1 MNVVSGAKAPE
12 VTDLHRAAERLEGVA
27 HRTPVMT
34 SSQFDDITGARV
46 FFKCECF
53 QRMGAFKFRGAF
65 NTVASLEPAERARG
79 VVTHSSGNHGQ
90 AVALAA
96 KLFDHTKAYVV
107 VPKNAPQVKLQ
118 AMEGYGAEIVLC
130 EPTMAERE
138 SGATQIIE
146 RTGAALIHPFDDPRV
161 IAGQSTAARE
171 LIEQAGR
178 PLDLI
183 LVPVGGGG
191 LASGT
196 ALAARYFSPSTRVI
210 GCEPAGADDACRS
223 VELGRRVPVESPA
236 TIADG
241 LRGQLSQLTFELIHK
256 YVDQMVRVQEADI
269 RAAMRWVWDRMKI
282 LIEPSAAVPV
292 AALMAGQIEA
302 GGKSVGIILSGG
314 NVDIEA
320 VIDHG

>member
-1 MNVVSGAKAPE
+1 MKQAPE
-12 VTDLHRAAERLEGVA
+12 ATDLHRAAERLKGVA

-34 SSQFDDITGARV
+34 SSQFDGITGARV

-65 NTVASLEPAERARG
+65 NTVADLEPAERARG

-96 KLFDHTKAYVV
+96 KLFDNTKAYAV
-107 VPKNAPQVKLQ
+107 VPKNAPRVKHQ

-130 EPTMAERE
+130 EPTMAARE
-138 SGATQIIE
+138 AGAAEIME

-161 IAGQSTAARE
+161 IAGQSTAVRE
-171 LIEQAGR
+171 LIEQVDH

-191 LASGT
+191 LASGS

-223 VELGRRVPVESPA
+223 VELGRRVSVEQPT

-241 LRGQLSQLTFELIHK
+241 LRGQLSQLTFEVIHK
-256 YVDQMVRVQEADI
+256 HVSQMVRVQEEDI

-292 AALMAGQIEA
+292 AALMAGGIEA
-302 GGKSVGIILSGG
+302 DGKSVGIILSGG
-314 NVDIEA
+314 NVDIRAMVE
-320 VIDHG
+320 HG